1 MNTKDVY
8 AGMAPTTYVRQL
20 GSPRRAPIVARVR
33 KKKRGKRRNE
43 VELVRTAKINEALAY
58 LESKYDP
65 ELAEVWDIYR
75 TSIKDQRDASGDEAC
90 ALCHAEIKHVYDVID
105 DDGYD
110 LIVCLGCKAAE
121 SGYEAKWPKKTPS
134 STYPGLERVPG
145 EQNWVDQVHGL
156 PSLVE
161 RVAKHLHYEKGYTI
175 SHAIATAVNWN
186 KKMCSTGTA
195 FGGKV
200 KVGARAQAAA
210 CRAAAEWE
218 KKKGQAHATPNKK
231 SLPEPDAL
239 LDSHPLVQMA
249 RGDWP

>member
-1 MNTKDVY
+1 MSTKDVY
-8 AGMAPTTYVRQL
+8 AGMAPATYVRQL
-20 GSPRRAPIVARVR
+20 GSVRQAPIVRRRKRRSVR
-33 KKKRGKRRNE
+33 KAG
-43 VELVRTAKINEALAY
+43 LVRTHKINEAFAY
-58 LESKYDP
+58 LESKHDA
-65 ELAEVWDIYR
+65 ELTEVWDIYR
-75 TSIKDQRDASGDEAC
+75 TSIKDERDASGDEAC

-105 DDGYD
+105 DGGYD
-110 LIVCLGCKAAE
+110 LIVCLNCKAAE
-121 SGYEAKWPKKTPS
+121 GGSETKWPKKTPS

-231 SLPEPDAL
+231 SLPESDAL

-249 RGDWP
+249 RGDFD